1 MLLPYYSVQC
11 TYALDIP
18 LSFTVDRCVHRALV
32 NRRDLVKKYIEV
44 EKLKITET
52 WSNDNSSH

>member
-52 WSNDNSSH
+52 